1 MGIDGGGGGVVVW
14 GWVDSGSRGYVREGR
29 VRVDAV
35 RKLGGRRKISDGVGG
50 EVKTLKDSEMRGKS
64 KMG

>member
-14 GWVDSGSRGYVREGR
+14 GWVDSGGRGYVGEGR

-35 RKLGGRRKISDGVGG
+35 RKLGGRKKIDDGLGG
-50 EVKTLKDSEMRGKS
+50 VVETLKDSEMRGKS